1 MIDKGTKLYSIVHEK
16 CPRCQEG
23 DLFATAP
30 YNVLH
35 FSEMNKACA
44 HCGVRFGDEP
54 SYFFGAMYLSYAFPV
69 MIMVAT
75 CLVLRFNTN
84 PEAWVYIVVSL
95 TATVATIPFSFRL
108 SRSVW
113 INLFVSYQPEG
124 SK

>member
-23 DLFATAP
+23 NLFATAP

-54 SYFFGAMYLSYAFPV
+54 SYFFGAMYVSYAVPGDDYGSHLSGL
-69 MIMVAT
+69 T
-75 CLVLRFNTN
+75 LYLQ